1 MPFETEGF
9 FSKEVEDF
17 RRHVRTTEPL
27 KAWFDYAATLVQ
39 LGFEILAPL
48 ETPLS
53 DERLMYLN
61 TAFVRVHQGLQA
73 VLLLAERGVIGDAR
87 VLIRSGVEFAIAISA
102 LANDAGFVE
111 KMKDAHFRSRRTL
124 AHAVKLRFA
133 SEYTAEQLAH
143 MDEAIAEAD
152 SRETAKGLNSKGRK
166 IELSD
171 IKWEQVANLHSLE
184 LYQLLYRSMSADG
197 THATLDALQRYLVV
211 DARGEITGLKLAP
224 DGDGLQEVLT
234 AATLMFVWAAAPFAA
249 SNGLTAAVDKIQAKI
264 NEFAALPGAFKGPPP
279 VP

>member
-1 MPFETEGF
+1 MAFETDGLL
-9 FSKEVEDF
+9 SKEIEDF
-17 RRHVRTTEPL
+17 RRHVRTTEPS
-27 KAWFDYAATLVQ
+27 KAWFDYAMTLVQ
-39 LGFEILAPL
+39 LGFELLGPL

-87 VLIRSGVEFAIAISA
+87 VIIRSGVEFAIAINA
-102 LANDAGFVE
+102 LANDASFVE
-111 KMKDAHFRSRRTL
+111 RMKDAHFRSRRTL
-124 AHAVKLRFA
+124 ALAVKRHYA
-133 SEYTAEQLAH
+133 SAYTTEQLAH
-143 MDEAIAEAD
+143 MNETIAEAD
-152 SRETAKGLNSKGRK
+152 RRETVKGLDSKGRK

-171 IKWEQVANLHSLE
+171 IKWEQVANKHSPE

-211 DARGEITGLKLAP
+211 DPRGVITGLKVAP
-224 DGDGLQEVLT
+224 DGDGLQEALT

-249 SNGLTAAVDKIQAKI
+249 SNGLTGAVDKIQAKI
-264 NEFAALPGAFKGPPP
+264 DEFATLPGAFKGPPL
-279 VP
+279 VQ

>member
-1 MPFETEGF
+1 MPFETDGF
-9 FSKEVEDF
+9 FSKEIVDF
-17 RRHVRTTEPL
+17 RRHVRTTEPF
-27 KAWFDYAATLVQ
+27 KAWFDYATTLVQ
-39 LGFEILAPL
+39 LGLEILAPL
-48 ETPLS
+48 ETPLG

-87 VLIRSGVEFAIAISA
+87 VIIRSGVEFAIAINA

-124 AHAVKLRFA
+124 THAVKLHFA
-133 SEYTAEQLAH
+133 SEYTTEQLAH

-152 SRETAKGLNSKGRK
+152 RRETAKGLDSKGRK

-171 IKWEQVANLHSLE
+171 IKWEQVANMHSLE

-211 DARGEITGLKLAP
+211 DARGEITGLRSRRM
-224 DGDGLQEVLT
+224 
-234 AATLMFVWAAAPFAA
+234 AT
-249 SNGLTAAVDKIQAKI
+249 G
-264 NEFAALPGAFKGPPP
+264 FKRC
-279 VP
+279 